1 MNKKTKPAAPPNKG
15 IKLEK
20 DEEKKI
26 LDVKAEEKEVFQVKE
41 ILLLTLTLNA

>member
-20 DEEKKI
+20 DEENKI
-26 LDVKAEEKEVFQVKE
+26 LEVKAEEKEVFQVKE